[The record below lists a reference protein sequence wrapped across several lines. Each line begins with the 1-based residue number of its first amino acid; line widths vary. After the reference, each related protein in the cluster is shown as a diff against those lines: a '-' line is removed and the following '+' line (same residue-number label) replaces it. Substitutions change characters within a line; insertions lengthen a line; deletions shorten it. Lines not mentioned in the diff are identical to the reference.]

1 MICPWKELIS
11 ILPQWLAYE
20 VDKHRDDTLQE
31 LRLRVGQPP
40 QLIGKDQVWWLNRK
54 ITISDLNF
62 CVNTASRYS
71 PWTAQTSAHG
81 YITAAG
87 GHRIGLCGDAVVQSG
102 NMTGLRT
109 IRSLCIRIARDFPE
123 ISHRYASLTGSILII
138 GPPGSGKTTFL
149 RDLIRK
155 ISEIETVAVADE
167 RCELFPE
174 GYFLYGKS
182 LDVLSGC
189 PKTTA
194 ISVLLRTMGPTTIA
208 VDEITDVEDCV
219 ALQSAA
225 WCGVRLIATAHAATI
240 SDLRSRTLYESL
252 IGKKIF
258 QHILVMHRDKTV
270 HAERMMP

>member
-1 MICPWKELIS
+1 MR
-11 ILPQWLAYE
+11 
-20 VDKHRDDTLQE
+20 VD
-31 LRLRVGQPP
+31 QPP
-40 QLIGKDQVWWLNRK
+40 NLIGKDHVWWLNRK

-71 PWTAQTSAHG
+71 PWSAQTSAQG

-87 GHRIGLCGDAVVQSG
+87 GHRIGLCGDAVVQAG
-102 NMTGLRT
+102 KMTSMRSY
-109 IRSLCIRIARDFPE
+109 RSLCIRIARDFPE
-123 ISHRYASLTGSILII
+123 ISQHYASLSGSILII

-149 RDLIRK
+149 RDFIRQ
-155 ISEIETVAVADE
+155 ISDTEPVAVADE

-174 GYFLYGKS
+174 GCFLYGKS

-189 PKTTA
+189 PKETA
-194 ISVLLRTMGPTTIA
+194 INLLLRTMGPVTIA
-208 VDEITDVEDCV
+208 VDEITDAEDCI

-240 SDLRSRTLYESL
+240 SDLRSRALYEHL
-252 IGKKIF
+252 ISKNIF
-258 QHILVMHRDKTV
+258 QHIVVMHRDKTV